1 MVKKQLFHAVVF
13 WYFNLRIIRTLQQ
26 NPKKNNI
33 DNGRIRYIEIIH
45 AWNKH
50 IDYYSWFVVFKALN
64 RSAFSEFNFEKYE
77 LLIYGFGLDSGEGE
91 ICLNELL
98 ISHDSGDAS
107 IQLDARGRE
116 TVCRLEE
123 VPSYDGMHSFI
134 KGNGD

>member
-1 MVKKQLFHAVVF
+1 MEASGTEV
-13 WYFNLRIIRTLQQ
+13 
-26 NPKKNNI
+26 
-33 DNGRIRYIEIIH
+33 IH

-50 IDYYSWFVVFKALN
+50 IGYYSLFVVFKALN

-77 LLIYGFGLDSGEGE
+77 LLIYGFELDSGEGE